1 MRKQDMGN
9 QFSKKT
15 RKKAGSI
22 QAQRIFRSRW
32 FKSLVAMGSAVV
44 FFTVYSLII
53 PAATL
58 TEDQAAADSGIV
70 LEEPAP
76 SEPQVVET
84 EEAPAPE
91 PVAQA
96 AVEETP
102 AAASEETATQ
112 TPAEETGT
120 APSTE
125 QGTSESAAAGSGSE
139 ETKETGTKDDAP
151 ADTADLNQTASA
163 VNTTETAS
171 DGIETEEAD
180 AALTEEETAEDATTE
195 SSEESVEETTEEEE
209 EIGTVSELK
218 AASGN
223 LEALVR
229 FADGAG
235 IPENASLVIYG
246 AGADTGKV
254 QDALW
259 SGSMDSIERS
269 SITTDLSEYVSFA
282 IKDADGN
289 DITPDSDCSIEI
301 SFGSEANLSDPGE
314 NRIRKYG
321 SLVVSSDGNV
331 SVTGTDLSTGNGHT
345 YATFTGTLSG
355 NTFGFAVTTADR
367 KVNYLESLSGKTS
380 DGAVEA
386 ALSFGKDAKVPEGSS
401 LTVENASVNESSVLD
416 KFWGD
421 EEGVNRD
428 TAKAD
433 DIRFVKF
440 VIRDRNGNEVRPE
453 TRVSV
458 KLTFHHEADL
468 SEAAEGF
475 VKKHNALAA
484 GPDGTITLGS
494 GALSAGNGITTVS
507 FVDVSA
513 KSAFGYAVTTAE
525 KKIVY
530 ATKLTGKSEDG
541 SIEASLRLTEEAKI
555 PEGSILKVTP
565 VTGESVRK
573 TLLDN
578 IWTDTSIIDPDTI
591 KLTDSG
597 LATVTI
603 TDKDGKVRKPEA
615 DAVLTLTFNKKADL
629 AEAAR
634 KMVKRA
640 RAVEMT
646 EENVK
651 LSDSG
656 LSVAEGKTRIS
667 YTGIVDGQTFGYAVS
682 TAKQKTNFLD
692 GKLSYEGED
701 YTIEVSVSKDNQIP
715 ENSKLNVKELDKDS
729 EEFKKKLDQATEAVQ
744 KDAEKKSSDDIETSV
759 DDASVRMFDITILN
773 EDGDEIQPNGNV
785 RVSVQYKNAVKVG
798 ADAKMKAVHFD
809 EKNDEVQVLTPETKA
824 DTSDTEKKV
833 HEVRFNANGFSVYA
847 IVGTSELTTKYI
859 TASGETYEVTVT
871 YSPDVGVPDGAE
883 LLVTEITEEDKE
895 YSSYAEQTAS
905 IIDSDAAALFFLKL
919 LDISIV
925 DQNGDKVLLNAPVDV
940 QIRLLDSADLEGDVQ
955 VVHFAED
962 ADTNTVEP
970 ELLEN
975 NTEGDTVSFQTDSF
989 SAYAIV
995 QGPAA
1000 IQPGWER
1007 ISSLTMLNTMAS
1019 EGLYIGTT
1027 GGAYLRN
1034 NTANILN
1041 NNLTGLYGIQIS
1053 SVTRNYPT
1061 DDAAKYYFE
1070 PVEGTTNQFYI
1081 YCYNS
1086 ENNKVYATYNSD
1098 PIGNNRYSIDLTEDE
1113 SEKTPCTLS
1122 VSGSGINAN
1131 WIIKFD
1137 NSNAHRWHLQNNI
1150 FEATNNQHSFYIWHE
1165 IGYDQD
1171 TYGLD
1176 GKTYGLM
1183 YWTEGIMGKAL
1194 MASENETSGH
1204 LDALPLTVMSKPNNG
1219 AKLYVPDESD
1229 ISFWTFHFIEDSS
1242 DINSCYYYLTTVQ
1255 NGSTKYLRI
1264 AADGLTLVST
1274 PDDNCKI
1281 KVVPGSGNN
1290 AGKVYLK
1297 VGNSTLAYS
1306 GDVDEGF
1313 KVGGTAGTEWL
1324 NLVEESEL
1332 TNDYFMTYSASKVSV
1347 SDESITN
1354 GSRIIVYTRVWNE
1367 TTLKYEF
1374 YAIDQDGSLVRCYES
1389 GDSIEWVGGR
1399 LNSMLWN
1406 FVEYYWE
1413 GTNDPNYYYELFN
1426 QYSYT
1431 FIAPKKSNNQI
1442 LSDSTIGINLNGRR
1456 NGMYYTPI
1464 VAWDD
1469 GYYAYAGLKADLT
1482 TGKVVSCPLSETDDF
1497 YFAIVQDIPVDDEL
1511 TTVPTVDHTQY
1522 GITMK
1527 MVNFGTDI
1535 YTGNDNNSVQSKM
1548 SVFLGGRNSSGGYN
1562 AESGILQTQL
1572 GLDGYPVARTGN
1584 SLSEWFSNAQE
1595 ANHLFIQ
1602 STYSGTG
1609 YFEYDSVQNFA
1620 HLDSSTNNFV
1630 VYKQLGSDNTGGATH
1645 THGLFWPYNDI
1656 TAGVFSSNKN
1666 TTTISG
1672 GGLPNTDPRKYET
1685 MYLAQKSNT
1694 NYAPDYYFGME
1705 LTASFTQT
1713 PNGLD
1718 DWGHDIIYEFTGDD
1732 DFWLFV
1738 DGELILDL
1746 GGIHSAIPGSV
1757 NYRTGVVNVNGTIT
1771 SLKALFEANYR
1782 GRNEG
1787 VSDEEVET
1795 YLNGIFDGEI
1805 FKPYTTHTMK
1815 IYYMERGAGSSNLH
1829 MRFNLASIKPGTVQ
1843 LSKKLSGV
1851 ETTETVLAEFPYQII
1866 YRTKTG
1872 DMVSEPIYLSNSVA
1886 NDPTRVKDYV
1896 FYKDT
1901 TVACTYK
1908 PSFEIAGKTY
1918 NDVFILK
1925 PDETVDINFP
1935 TETFPEGTELY
1946 DYRII
1951 ECCVNKNVYT
1961 GVQVNDVSIAGTAVN
1976 DDQGDLVQDR
1986 MDYGIDFV
1994 TTNDRARV
2002 VYDNAV
2008 NPVAITN
2015 LTIQKKLYDV
2025 TGENVLTEIDDN
2037 TTFDFRLYLATET
2050 SNVDDS
2056 PANMHTYHVKDPDG
2070 NYCYWNVSDQRIES
2084 LGEWKDDFTQLT
2096 DTEKDAAT
2104 FHTSMNGAISK
2115 IPIGY
2120 TIEVRDLLAGTQ
2132 FKVVERPWEIP
2143 DGYSFIKYVYN
2154 ETDYT
2159 SATAG
2164 VTDVISAGTA
2174 PHVEVRNIKGFGLRV
2189 NKTWTDAD
2197 FMAERDPAYFGIFYE
2212 DSSNNLQLVEGSL
2225 RQMAYGT
2232 TTLYWYYEHLPVTGI
2247 TEFENYSIYEVSLTN
2262 PIVDSEGKVTG
2273 YSDIS
2278 RLDNDSAMRL
2288 DGKQVGDTASS
2299 QFTYTV
2305 TYDRGELSSNS
2316 NVRVDEVTN
2325 SRPGIILKKTQWDGT
2340 TALAGAVFTL
2350 VDKDGNTIGTFT
2362 SAADGLITE
2371 AFLRNGVDYTL
2382 TEVSSPQGFHGL
2394 EAPMVIK
2401 LQNETITVKDTNG
2414 KQYDSNYYRVDQASG
2429 STNAVITVKN
2439 RPYTFQVVKM
2449 DKGTEQP
2456 LANVRFKLYR
2466 EIVVDGVHAWDP
2478 NPYPGYDNIKSGED
2492 GVLPGVNNTLP
2503 AGKYQ
2508 LREISPLSGY
2518 QALSGYITF
2527 TVSETGVISS
2537 SGNQPDEASFEEP
2550 VIQGDGTIL
2559 YQIKITNAKVFKVSI
2574 WKTDQGYNTIT
2585 TGATFALYK
2594 AEDYND
2600 SADHPNEGASPI
2612 LTGTTGTNGI
2622 LSLGSLIVG
2631 EYRLVETQ
2639 APNGY
2644 NLATSAVK
2652 ITINNN
2658 GVTAFQASSP
2668 SIISRSSAPNNTY
2681 WVSGQDNSTWQIRV
2695 WNDAGVELPMTGGSG
2710 TLPYTVGGIAMI
2722 LVSALMYGFRMRR
2735 RERRLN

>member
-1 MRKQDMGN
+1 MGN

-84 EEAPAPE
+84 EETPAPEPAPEEAPKEE

-102 AAASEETATQ
+102 AAASEETAAQ
-112 TPAEETGT
+112 TPVEETGT
-120 APSTE
+120 APSAE

-139 ETKETGTKDDAP
+139 ETKDDAP

-163 VNTTETAS
+163 VDTTETAS
-171 DGIETEEAD
+171 DGIKTEETD
-180 AALTEEETAEDATTE
+180 TALTEEETAEDATTE
-195 SSEESVEETTEEEE
+195 SSEESAEETTEEEE

-254 QDALW
+254 QEALW
-259 SGSMDSIERS
+259 SGSMDSIEQS

-282 IKDADGN
+282 VKDADGN

-401 LTVENASVNESSVLD
+401 LTVETASVNESGVLD

-433 DIRFVKF
+433 DVRSVKF
-440 VIRDRNGNEVRPE
+440 VIRDRNGNEVWPE

-507 FVDVSA
+507 FADVSA

-565 VTGESVRK
+565 VTGESVQK

-591 KLTDSG
+591 RLTDSG
-597 LATVTI
+597 LAKVTI

-682 TAKQKTNFLD
+682 TAKQKTNFLE

-729 EEFKKKLDQATEAVQ
+729 EEFKKKLDQAAEAVQ

-847 IVGTSELTTKYI
+847 IVGTESITTTYLT
-859 TASGETYEVTVT
+859 ADGSTYEVTVT
-871 YSPDVGVPDGAE
+871 YGEEAGISEGAQ
-883 LLVTEITEEDKE
+883 LLVTEFTEEDAE
-895 YSSYAEQTAS
+895 YDDYVEQTAAM
-905 IIDSDAAALFFLKL
+905 IDSEAASLSYIKV
-919 LDISIV
+919 LDISIL
-925 DQNGDKVLLNAPVDV
+925 DTDGEKVTLKAPVDV
-940 QIRLLDSADLEGDVQ
+940 QIRLLDKDSINDDIQ
-955 VVHFAED
+955 IVHFAED
-962 ADTNTVEP
+962 ADTDTIDP

-975 NTEGDTVSFQTDSF
+975 TADGDTVTFQTDSF

-1000 IQPGWER
+1000 IQPGWAR
-1007 ISSLTMLNTMAS
+1007 VSSLTELNEKAAA
-1019 EGLYIGTT
+1019 GLYIGST
-1027 GGAYLRN
+1027 GNRYLRN
-1034 NTANILN
+1034 NTTAHSNGN
-1041 NNLTGLYGIQIS
+1041 NTIQGLSGIERS
-1053 SVTRNYPT
+1053 SNNRAYPT
-1061 DDAAKYYFE
+1061 DDAALYYFE
-1070 PVEGTTNQFYI
+1070 PVEGQSSQFYI
-1081 YCYNS
+1081 YCLDGS
-1086 ENNKVYATYNSD
+1086 GNKLYATYD
-1098 PIGNNRYSIDLTEDE
+1098 TTATAVPYSIILTTDE
-1113 SEKTPCTLS
+1113 TLKTPCTLS
-1122 VSGSGINAN
+1122 VSGTGNYATWKIRFNN
-1131 WIIKFD
+1131 D
-1137 NSNAHRWHLQNNI
+1137 NNLRWYQHDNI
-1150 FEATNNQHSFYIWHE
+1150 FDAQNKDTSYYIWYY
-1165 IGYDQD
+1165 IGTDQD
-1171 TYGLD
+1171 SYDLD

-1183 YWTEGIMGKAL
+1183 YWIDGIMGKGL
-1194 MASENETSGH
+1194 MADSNETAGN
-1204 LDALPLTVMSKPNNG
+1204 LDALALTVMSKPKNG
-1219 AKLYVPDESD
+1219 AKLYVPDNSD
-1229 ISFWTFHFIEDSS
+1229 LSFWTFHFIEED
-1242 DINSCYYYLTTVQ
+1242 YYYLTTVVD
-1255 NGSTKYLRI
+1255 GSTKYLRI
-1264 AADGLTLVST
+1264 GIASEGLSLVST
-1274 PDDNCKI
+1274 PDDKCKI
-1281 KVVPGSGNN
+1281 RVVPGTGSN
-1290 AGKVYLK
+1290 AGKICLK
-1297 VGNSTLAYS
+1297 IENRTLAYS
-1306 GDVDEGF
+1306 GDVDSGF
-1313 KVGGTAGTEWL
+1313 KIGGTAGSEWL

-1332 TNDYFMTYSASKVSV
+1332 TNDYFMTYSAQKVSV

-1354 GSRIIVYTRVWNE
+1354 GSRIIIYTRVWND
-1367 TTLKYEF
+1367 TTKKYEF
-1374 YAIDQDGSLVRCYES
+1374 YAVDQDGSLVRCYES

-1413 GTNDPNYYYELFN
+1413 GTTDPNYYYDLYN
-1426 QYSYT
+1426 QYSDQ
-1431 FIAPKKSNNQI
+1431 FLAPQKSNDQI
-1442 LSDSTIGINLNGRR
+1442 LSDGTIGLNLNGRR
-1456 NGMYYTPI
+1456 NGLYYSPI

-1469 GYYAYAGLKADLT
+1469 AYYAYAGLKADTT
-1482 TGKVVSCPLSETDDF
+1482 TGKVVSCPLSEADDF
-1497 YFAIVQDIPVDDEL
+1497 YFAIVQDLPVDDEL
-1511 TTVPTVDHTQY
+1511 TTVSTVDHEQY

-1527 MVNFGTDI
+1527 MVNFGTDLYVGNNNSSVRLQMSDYLGSDNAFHQYNTEAGLLNTRLGDSGYPI
-1535 YTGNDNNSVQSKM
+1535 TKAGND
-1548 SVFLGGRNSSGGYN
+1548 
-1562 AESGILQTQL
+1562 
-1572 GLDGYPVARTGN
+1572 
-1584 SLSEWFSNAQE
+1584 LSTWFADRPE
-1595 ANHLFIQ
+1595 VNHLFTA
-1602 STYSGTG
+1602 STYNATG

-1620 HLDSSTNNFV
+1620 HLDQSANEFV
-1630 VYKQLGSDNTGGATH
+1630 VYKEIGSDNVTGATH

-1656 TAGVFSSNKN
+1656 TAGIFSVNKN
-1666 TTTISG
+1666 TTDISSAA
-1672 GGLPNTDPRKYET
+1672 LSESDPRKYET
-1685 MYLAQKSNT
+1685 MYLVQKSNT
-1694 NYAPDYYFGME
+1694 NFAPDYYFGME
-1705 LTASFTQT
+1705 VTATFTQT

-1738 DGELILDL
+1738 DGELIIDL
-1746 GGIHSAIPGSV
+1746 GGIHSAISGDV
-1757 NYRTGVVNVNGTIT
+1757 NYKTGVVHVNGKET
-1771 SLKALFEANYR
+1771 SLRELFKSNYR
-1782 GRNEG
+1782 SRNPDK
-1787 VSDEEVET
+1787 SDTEVEE
-1795 YLNGIFDGEI
+1795 YLNEIFDGKI
-1805 FKPYTTHTMK
+1805 FKDYTTHTMK
-1815 IYYMERGAGSSNLH
+1815 IYYLERGAGSSNLH
-1829 MRFNLASIKPGTVQ
+1829 MRFNLASIKPGTAQ
-1843 LSKKLSGV
+1843 LTKKLSGV
-1851 ETTETVLAEFPYQII
+1851 TTAETVLAEFPYQII

-1872 DMVSEPIYLSNSVA
+1872 DTISNPKYLSNAVPGGE
-1886 NDPTRVKDYV
+1886 DPERNTNYV
-1896 FYKDT
+1896 FYKDS
-1901 TVACTYK
+1901 TVPCTYERSK
-1908 PSFEIAGKTY
+1908 QIAGKTY
-1918 NDVFILK
+1918 QDVFILK

-1935 TETFPEGTELY
+1935 TDTFPEGTELY

-1951 ECCVNKNVYT
+1951 ECGVNTSVYQEVKANDAVIKGT
-1961 GVQVNDVSIAGTAVN
+1961 GVI
-1976 DDQGDLVQDR
+1976 DDQNNTVQERADF
-1986 MDYGIDFV
+1986 GIEYA
-1994 TTNDRARV
+1994 TTDERARV
-2002 VYDNAV
+2002 VYDNKV
-2008 NPVAITN
+2008 NPDAITN
-2015 LTIQKKLYDV
+2015 LTITKRLFDV
-2025 TGENVLTEIDDN
+2025 TGQWEISEAEDN
-2037 TTFDFRLYLATET
+2037 TTFDFRLYLATD
-2050 SNVDDS
+2050 SGDIDSS
-2056 PANMHTYHVKDPDG
+2056 PASMHTYHVKDASR
-2070 NYCYWNVSDQRIES
+2070 NYCYWSVEQQRLLS
-2084 LGEWKDDFTQLT
+2084 LGDGKNNFDELT
-2096 DTEKDAAT
+2096 DDEQKSAT
-2104 FHTSMNGAISK
+2104 FHTSMNGSISK
-2115 IPIGY
+2115 IPVGY
-2120 TIEVRDLLAGTQ
+2120 TIEIRELLAGTK
-2132 FKVVERPWEIP
+2132 FKIVERPWEIP
-2143 DGYSFIKYVYN
+2143 DGYSFLKYVYN
-2154 ETDYT
+2154 TAVYTD
-2159 SATAG
+2159 AAAG
-2164 VTDVISAGTA
+2164 VIDSISSDT
-2174 PHVEVRNIKGFGLRV
+2174 PSHVEVQNIKGFGLRV

-2197 FMAERDPAYFGIFYE
+2197 FMSDRDPVYFGIFYE
-2212 DSSNNLQLVEGSL
+2212 GSSNNWQPVEGSL
-2225 RQMAYGT
+2225 MQMAYGT
-2232 TTLYWYYEHLPVTGI
+2232 TTLYWYYNHLPVEGI
-2247 TEFENYSIYEVSLTN
+2247 TDFDKYVIYEVELDN
-2262 PIVDSEGKVTG
+2262 PVVDSNGKVTG
-2273 YSDIS
+2273 YSKLH
-2278 RLDNDSAMRL
+2278 RLEDKGSVTL
-2288 DGKQVGDTASS
+2288 SGKQAGDTESS
-2299 QFTYTV
+2299 SFTYTV
-2305 TYDRGELSSNS
+2305 EYERGEVSSNS

-2325 SRPGIILKKTQWDGT
+2325 NRPGIIIKKTRWDGQE
-2340 TALAGAVFTL
+2340 ALEGAVFTL
-2350 VDKDGNTIGTFT
+2350 TYGDDNILIGTYT
-2362 SAADGLITE
+2362 SGEDGLITE
-2371 AFLRNGVDYTL
+2371 AFLRENVAYHL
-2382 TEVSSPQGFHGL
+2382 TETSAPQGWYGL
-2394 EAPMVIK
+2394 EAPM
-2401 LQNETITVKDTNG
+2401 TITLNNDIIRITGV
-2414 KQYDSNYYRVDQASG
+2414 DSNYYTVMTDQ
-2429 STNAVITVKN
+2429 STDIVTIAVKN
-2439 RPYTFQVVKM
+2439 RPYDFKVIKM
-2449 DKGTEQP
+2449 DRGSGQP
-2456 LANVRFKLYR
+2456 LQGVKFSLYR
-2466 EIVVDGVHAWDP
+2466 EIVVGSVHSWDP
-2478 NPYPGYDNIKSGED
+2478 NPYPGYENLISGAD
-2492 GVLPGVNNTLP
+2492 GIVIGNTLP

-2508 LREISPLSGY
+2508 LRETAALSGY
-2518 QALSGYITF
+2518 QTLSGYITF
-2527 TVSETGVISS
+2527 TVNDLGGVAL
-2537 SGNQPDEASFEEP
+2537 EANAPEEAELTTE
-2550 VIQGDGTIL
+2550 IQDNGSLL
-2559 YQIKITNAKVFKVSI
+2559 YQITVTNSKVFKVSI
-2574 WKTDQGYNTIT
+2574 WKTDEGFNTIT
-2585 TGATFALYK
+2585 TGAAFSLYK

-2600 SADHPNEGASPI
+2600 TTGTVNEGAAAVVS
-2612 LTGTTGTNGI
+2612 GTTRENGI
-2622 LSLGSLIVG
+2622 LALGNLTVG
-2631 EYRLVETQ
+2631 EYRLIETQ
-2639 APNGY
+2639 APAGY

-2652 ITINNN
+2652 IFVTND
-2658 GVTAFQASSP
+2658 GVTASQASQ
-2668 SIISRSSAPNNTY
+2668 SSYVYQKGDTY
-2681 WVSGQDNSTWQIRV
+2681 WAAGQDNNTWQIRV
-2695 WNDAGVELPMTGGSG
+2695 WNNPGVELPMTGGPG
-2710 TLPYTVGGIAMI
+2710 TLIYTLSGIALMLGAA
-2722 LVSALMYGFRMRR
+2722 LVYCFRMRR
-2735 RERRLN
+2735 RRKEVNT